1 MFYEAEL
8 RFLYDTLQ
16 KCHIQVHMIDMTLP
30 LEQRLEAM
38 ELPVRLFG
46 VKEVAAFETCLP
58 RTPSNVLYRFRD
70 QFGCYYLYA
79 MLPSTARESVLLI
92 GPYLTQAPNDSQFLE
107 WAEKFSLSPGQLKYL
122 QNYCSNIPVLQNA
135 SYLFA
140 LLDTFGQR
148 LWGGDG
154 FALEDVFQGPD
165 QPAVTIAPEKVSDEE
180 TLWRMQSLEQRYAYE
195 NELIQAVSKGQ
206 SHKADMLLT
215 TFSHI
220 SFEPRSA
227 DPLRNVKNY
236 CVIMNT
242 LLRKAAEEGGV
253 HPLHLDSTSS
263 GFAFRI
269 EQAVSMDAMG
279 PILSEMFHAYCR
291 LVRKKSLK
299 GYSPP
304 VQKAITLIDADL
316 SGSLNLRTLAHSLN
330 ISSSY
335 LSSLFK
341 KETGQTLTDYIA
353 SRRMDLARHLL
364 SRTRLQV
371 QTVAQ
376 HCGILDVHYFSK
388 LFKKST
394 GMTPKEFRQSVNN

>member
-8 RFLYDTLQ
+8 RFLCDTLQ
-16 KCHIQVHMIDMTLP
+16 KCHIQVHLIDMSQP

-46 VKEVAAFETCLP
+46 VEEAAAFEACLP
-58 RTPSNVLYRFRD
+58 RTPSNVLYRFQD
-70 QFGCYYLYA
+70 QFGCCYLYA
-79 MLPSTARESVLLI
+79 MLPSTAREAVLLI
-92 GPYLTQAPNDSQFLE
+92 GPYLTQAPNDSQVLE
-107 WAEKFSLSPGQLKYL
+107 WAEKFSLTPSQMKYL
-122 QNYCSNIPVLQNA
+122 QNYCSNIPVLHNA

-140 LLDTFGQR
+140 LVDTFGQR

-154 FALEDVFQGPD
+154 FVLEDAFQGPD
-165 QPAVTIAPEKVSDEE
+165 QPTVTIIPEKVADEE

-206 SHKADMLLT
+206 SHKADMLLAT
-215 TFSHI
+215 LSHI

-242 LLRKAAEEGGV
+242 LLRKAAEQGGV

-269 EQAVSMDAMG
+269 EQAVSIDAVG
-279 PILSEMFHAYCR
+279 SILPEMFHAYCR

-304 VQKAITLIDADL
+304 VQKAIALIDADL

-364 SRTRLQV
+364 SRTKLQV

-394 GMTPKEFRQSVNN
+394 GMTPKEFRQSVNH